1 MECHINDKACVY
13 INVFG
18 RHFYLLFLGYGA

>member
-13 INVFG
+13 MGIFG
-18 RHFYLLFLGYGA
+18 RHFHLLVLGYGA